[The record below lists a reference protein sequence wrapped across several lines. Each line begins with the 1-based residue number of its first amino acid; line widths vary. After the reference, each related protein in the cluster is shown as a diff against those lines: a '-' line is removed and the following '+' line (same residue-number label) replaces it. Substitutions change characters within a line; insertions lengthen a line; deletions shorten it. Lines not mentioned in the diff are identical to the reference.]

1 MTTTTQ
7 TSLPR
12 HRKWYHPR
20 AIWRSLLL
28 RPRVFMGAFAGIA
41 ALVFMP
47 HIFKPAVRYALAWDI
62 GGLVYI
68 LLALNLMVRFNAEK
82 LRARA
87 ARADDGGAV
96 ILILILVAILASF
109 AAMAGLAG
117 EVKDAP
123 KAEKYLYLGLAALTL
138 FISWL
143 VTQLVFTIHYAHQHY
158 RLAADGTQG
167 TALVFPA
174 DDKPDYWDFFYFAT
188 SIGAT
193 SQTSDVAIRSKSMR
207 RLVTLHAVV
216 SFFFN
221 TMVLAITINIAAGL
235 I

>member
-7 TSLPR
+7 RIVRRPWYSPR
-12 HRKWYHPR
+12 S
-20 AIWRSLLL
+20 IGRSVLL
-28 RPRVFMGAFAGIA
+28 RPRVFFGALAGMA
-41 ALVFMP
+41 ALYLLP
-47 HIFKPAVRYALAWDI
+47 HTLKPALRWSLAWDI

-68 LLALNLMVRFNAEK
+68 ALALQLMTRFNAEK
-82 LRARA
+82 IKARS

-96 ILILILVAILASF
+96 ILVLILIAILASF
-109 AAMAGLAG
+109 AAMTGLAG
-117 EVKDAP
+117 EARDAP
-123 KAEKYLYLGLAALTL
+123 KAEKLLYLGLAGATL

-158 RLAADGTQG
+158 AREADGSDTPS
-167 TALVFPA
+167 LVFPG

-193 SQTSDVAIRSKSMR
+193 SQTSDVSIRTKAMR

>member
-1 MTTTTQ
+1 MV
-7 TSLPR
+7 S
-12 HRKWYHPR
+12 
-20 AIWRSLLL
+20 
-28 RPRVFMGAFAGIA
+28 IA
-41 ALVFMP
+41 ALIVLP
-47 HIFKPAVRYALAWDI
+47 GTLKPAVRYALAWDF
-62 GGLVYI
+62 GGFVYI
-68 LLALNLMVRFNAEK
+68 VLALNLMMRFDADK
-82 LRARA
+82 LKARA

-96 ILILILVAILASF
+96 ILMLILVAILASF
-109 AAMAGLAG
+109 AAMTGLAG
-117 EVKDAP
+117 EVKEAP
-123 KAEKYLYLGLAALTL
+123 KSEKLLYLGLAGVTL

-143 VTQLVFTIHYAHQHY
+143 VTQLVFTIHYAHQHF
-158 RLAADGTQG
+158 RHDKDGIQG

-193 SQTSDVAIRSKSMR
+193 SQTSDVSIRSKAMR

>member
-1 MTTTTQ
+1 MTTTASHT
-7 TSLPR
+7 P

-28 RPRVFMGAFAGIA
+28 RPRVFLGALAGIS
-41 ALVFMP
+41 ALLLLP

-68 LLALNLMVRFNAEK
+68 VLALHLMSRFSADK
-82 LRARA
+82 LKARA

-109 AAMAGLAG
+109 AAMVGLAG

-123 KAEKYLYLGLAALTL
+123 KAEKMLYLGLAGATL
-138 FISWL
+138 FVSWL

-158 RLAADGTQG
+158 RNAVDNQG
-167 TALVFPA
+167 PSLIFPN

-193 SQTSDVAIRSKSMR
+193 SQTSDVSIRTKGMR